1 MDGREKLGRIQVV
14 KFAPD
19 KLRTNPVTRFF
30 RDNNSAFILIL
41 VIVAACI
48 SASPK
53 FTRVGNIINLTQS
66 IGTYGI
72 LAIGLT
78 FIFLVGGID
87 LSLAY
92 QVALDGTLFVIMCNS
107 IGFFPAFLI
116 TLAIGSALGYLNGTI
131 ITRLKIPSLIG
142 TLAVMTGLK
151 GLVLIL
157 NHDSGGIPVEI
168 SLFGKTFSK
177 FYNLKLFGFLTPSHI
192 VCLVFLVAFALFL
205 RYKRSGVNMY
215 VVGGNPEAGLFSG
228 INNDRLT
235 RIAFT
240 IGGFCASV
248 CSMLVVMRMNTS
260 TYNMGDNL
268 DIIAICSVVVGG
280 VKMQGGKGNMAMCIM
295 GVAIIQIINN
305 VMTKLGMRTAMQALI
320 TGIVVILVLILDKS
334 SSHIKNQKG

>member
-1 MDGREKLGRIQVV
+1 MKIVPAKL
-14 KFAPD
+14 KD
-19 KLRTNPVTRFF
+19 TPVARFF
-30 RDNNSAFILIL
+30 RENSSVYILIL
-41 VIVAACI
+41 IIIAACI
-48 SASPK
+48 TASPK
-53 FTRVGNIINLTQS
+53 FTKTGNIINLTQS

-92 QVALDGTLFVIMCNS
+92 QVALDGTVFVLMCNT
-107 IGFFPAFLI
+107 IGFLPALLI
-116 TLAIGSALGYLNGTI
+116 TLFLGCFIGYVNGTI
-131 ITRLKIPSLIG
+131 VTRLRIPSLIG
-142 TLAVMTGLK
+142 TLAVMTSLK

-157 NHDSGGIPVEI
+157 NNDSSGRAVEI
-168 SLFGKTFSK
+168 ELFGKAFSK
-177 FYNLKLFGFLTPSHI
+177 FYNLKLFGFLCPSHI
-192 VCLVFLVAFALFL
+192 ICLLFLVALGLFL

-228 INNDRLT
+228 INNDRLK

-248 CSMLVVMRMNTS
+248 CSILVVMRMNTS

-305 VMTKLGMRTAMQALI
+305 VMTKLGMRTAMQALV
-320 TGIVVILVLILDKS
+320 TGLVVILVLILDKVS
-334 SSHIKNQKG
+334 SNIKAQKV

>member
-1 MDGREKLGRIQVV
+1 MIAKLDKFKSTPVV
-14 KFAPD
+14 
-19 KLRTNPVTRFF
+19 RFF
-30 RDNNSAFILIL
+30 RENNSIYILIL
-41 VIVAACI
+41 VIIAACI

-53 FTRVGNIINLTQS
+53 FTRPANIINLTQS

-92 QVALDGTLFVIMCNS
+92 QVALDGTLFVLMCNS
-107 IGFFPAFLI
+107 IGFFPALLI
-116 TLAIGSALGYLNGTI
+116 TLVLGCCIGYMNGTI
-131 ITRLKIPSLIG
+131 VTRLKIPSLIG
-142 TLAVMTGLK
+142 TLAVMTSLK

-157 NHDSGGIPVEI
+157 NNDSSGRAVEAT
-168 SLFGKTFSK
+168 LFGERLSH
-177 FYNLKLFGFLTPSHI
+177 FYNIKLFGFLTPSHI
-192 VCLVFLVAFALFL
+192 ICIIFLVALGMFL
-205 RYKRSGVNMY
+205 KYKRDGINMY

-235 RIAFT
+235 RMAFT
-240 IGGFCASV
+240 IGGFCASF
-248 CSMLVVMRMNTS
+248 CSILVVMRMNTS

-295 GVAIIQIINN
+295 GVATIQIINN

-320 TGIVVILVLILDKS
+320 TGIVVILVLILDKITS
-334 SSHIKNQKG
+334 NIKANNA